1 LGAVIEI
8 DNIYYADNISWTTLD
23 DEVFIFNEITN
34 ELILL
39 KGLYKDFWLLL
50 STHSNLSEIINIL
63 IVMHEND
70 SSLVKD
76 KVIHKVSSL
85 LIQNLIVKEKAL

>member
-1 LGAVIEI
+1 MIEI

>member
-1 LGAVIEI
+1 VNEVN
-8 DNIYYADNISWTTLD
+8 NIYYANNISWTTLD
-23 DEVFIFNEITN
+23 NEVFVFNEITN

-63 IVMHEND
+63 IVMHKND
-70 SSLVKD
+70 SSQIKD
-76 KVIHKVSSL
+76 KVINKVSSL
-85 LIQNLIVKEKAL
+85 FNQNLIMKEKAL

>member
-1 LGAVIEI
+1 MNEVN
-8 DNIYYADNISWTTLD
+8 NIYYANNISWTTLD
-23 DEVFIFNEITN
+23 NEVFVFNEITN

-63 IVMHEND
+63 IVMHKND
-70 SSLVKD
+70 SSQIKD
-76 KVIHKVSSL
+76 KVINKVSSL
-85 LIQNLIVKEKAL
+85 FNQNLIMKEKAL